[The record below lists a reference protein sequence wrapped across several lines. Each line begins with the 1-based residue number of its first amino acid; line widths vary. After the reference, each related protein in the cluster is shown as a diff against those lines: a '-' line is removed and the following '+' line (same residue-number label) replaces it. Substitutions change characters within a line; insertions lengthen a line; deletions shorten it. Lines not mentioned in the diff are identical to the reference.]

1 MISDLHWGDDV
12 VLEFLPRL
20 LTHLAALP
28 VVVVGTTRP
37 ELTDRWSP
45 PAGRHNTVH
54 VNLDPLAADDT
65 AALLQNLLPDADAEL
80 VSILR
85 DRSGGNPFFIEELV
99 AMLGEAPAAAGA
111 RELPATLHGLLA
123 ARLDRLDPARSR
135 HARGCRRSSATPVR
149 STWCAR
155 SRRRVART
163 PTSPLGRLATRD
175 LLELDDDEYRFRNEL
190 TRDVAYGTLTKAERA
205 RRHGRLAKLLAEDAE
220 ANDRIDEVID
230 RLGYH
235 FNLAASLMAE
245 LGAIDGLPSGMV
257 PAGVRFLKR
266 AADQAEAARRL
277 GDGREVPQSRDSADR
292 PRGSRG
298 TPPGPARPRPGARRA
313 APLPRRP

>member
-1 MISDLHWGDDV
+1 M
-12 VLEFLPRL
+12 
-20 LTHLAALP
+20 HLAAQP

-54 VNLDPLAADDT
+54 VNLDPLASEDT
-65 AALLQNLLPDADAEL
+65 AALLHTLLPDADDEL

-99 AMLGEAPAAAGA
+99 AMLGETPATEGA

-123 ARLDRLDPARSR
+123 ARLDRLDPLDRVTLEDA
-135 HARGCRRSSATPVR
+135 AVIGNTGPLDLVR
-149 STWCAR
+149 ALAAGRNTDAD
-155 SRRRVART
+155 
-163 PTSPLGRLATRD
+163 PPLARLAQKD
-175 LLELDDDEYRFRNEL
+175 LLELEDDEFRFRNEL

-205 RRHGRLAKLLAEDAE
+205 RRHGTLAKLIAEDAE
-220 ANDRIDEVID
+220 ANDRIDEVLD

-245 LGAIDGLPSGMV
+245 LGPIEGLPSGMI
-257 PAGVRFLKR
+257 PAGCASY
-266 AADQAEAARRL
+266 AAPPTRRNDATT
-277 GDGREVPQSRDSADR
+277 GR
-292 PRGSRG
+292 PRTS
-298 TPPGPARPRPGARRA
+298 T
-313 APLPRRP
+313 